1 MYMRAVSTHIVFRLH
16 LCRDDD
22 VVVVGF
28 VVNRP
33 GVWCYMTHTRHKK
46 TKRHAL

>member
-22 VVVVGF
+22 MVVVGF
-28 VVNRP
+28 VVTIAK
-33 GVWCYMTHTRHKK
+33 GSGAT
-46 TKRHAL
+46 